1 MTEPTDA
8 KRHFFIG
15 FTGADRPW
23 ARWLARTLT
32 EAGYTYWFQDQDF
45 AGTVPD
51 SIIKAHLASERTI
64 LLLSDAYEKSGY
76 CASEWQMRY
85 QQDPR
90 GTEDRL
96 IPFRV
101 GPCTPNP
108 LLGRIAFHDLFDKD
122 ESAARELVLE
132 RLREAVEPGHRVPL
146 GEAPFPFAAAPF
158 PVPDHNLPRA
168 AGPFVGRGDELADL
182 SLRLAASGR
191 AAITQPHAITGLGGV
206 GKTTIALRHA
216 YTHLRD
222 YDLIRWLPAEEPAT
236 LAAAYAGLA
245 APLGLDPATPDQPA
259 LVAAVRSRL
268 ERTPRWLLVF
278 DNATDPA
285 SLDPYL
291 PRLGAGH
298 VLVTSRR
305 QDWGEAAGTLELD
318 VLPEDEAVALLLGDA
333 PADAAARAQAAALAA
348 ELGRLPLALAQARAF
363 MRARKLDIA
372 AYRRQLAEAR
382 PKVLAWRRTDA
393 PYPLPVAQA
402 WQASVA
408 AAAQDC
414 PAARDLLEL
423 LAFLAPEPVPR
434 GLLGAD
440 PAALPEAL
448 RDPFDRDGAIEA
460 LARFSLLRAEPA
472 SVTVHRLIQAVT
484 RDGLPAEGGGRWTE
498 AAVRLVNAALPRP
511 PQEHTNWPAI
521 G

>member
-1 MTEPTDA
+1 MTEPTGA
-8 KRHFFIG
+8 KRHFFIS

-32 EAGYTYWFQDQDF
+32 EARYTYWFQDQDF
-45 AGTVPD
+45 ACTVPD
-51 SIIKAHLASERTI
+51 SLIKAHLESERTI

-108 LLGRIAFHDLFDKD
+108 LLGRIAFHDLFDKA
-122 ESAARELVLE
+122 EPAARDLVLE
-132 RLREAVEPGHRVPL
+132 RLRQAVEPGHRVPL

-158 PVPDHNLPRA
+158 PVPDHDLPRA
-168 AGPFVGRGDELADL
+168 AGPFVGRADELAA
-182 SLRLAASGR
+182 LAQALAKGGR

-206 GKTTIALRHA
+206 GKTTLALRYA
-216 YTHLRD
+216 SAHLAD

-245 APLGLDPATPDQPA
+245 APLGLDPAAPDQPA
-259 LVAAVRSRL
+259 LIAAVRARL

-278 DNATDPA
+278 DNAPAPA

-291 PRLGAGH
+291 PRLGTGH

-305 QDWGEAAGTLELD
+305 QDWGEAADTLELD
-318 VLPEDEAVALLLGDA
+318 VLPEAEPVALLLGET
-333 PADAAARAQAAALAA
+333 PADEAAREQAAALAA
-348 ELGRLPLALAQARAF
+348 ELGRPPLAIAQAHAF
-363 MRARKLDIA
+363 MRARMLDVGT
-372 AYRRQLAEAR
+372 YRRQLAAAR
-382 PKVLAWRRTDA
+382 PKVLAWRRPAAAFT
-393 PYPLPVAQA
+393 LPVAQVG
-402 WQASVA
+402 QTSVEA
-408 AAAQDC
+408 AAREC

-423 LAFLAPEPVPR
+423 LAFLPPEPVPR
-434 GLLGAD
+434 ATCSA
-440 PAALPEAL
+440 P
-448 RDPFDRDGAIEA
+448 
-460 LARFSLLRAEPA
+460 
-472 SVTVHRLIQAVT
+472 T
-484 RDGLPAEGGGRWTE
+484 RR
-498 AAVRLVNAALPRP
+498 RC
-511 PQEHTNWPAI
+511 
-521 G
+521 